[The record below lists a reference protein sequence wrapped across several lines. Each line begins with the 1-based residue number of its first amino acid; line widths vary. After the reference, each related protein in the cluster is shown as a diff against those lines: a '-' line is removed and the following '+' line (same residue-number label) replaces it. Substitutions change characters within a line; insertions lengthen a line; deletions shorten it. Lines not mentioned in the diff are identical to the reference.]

1 MIWLLFLVPISIL
14 AAAFCA
20 YRVGRTDGVDRERE
34 RCVDVCA
41 TLLSQRRSAS
51 LRLAAHAIV
60 NGLEHPL
67 TEAELVEQRQSE
79 VAS

>member
-1 MIWLLFLVPISIL
+1 MIWLLFLVPVSIL

-20 YRVGRTDGVDRERE
+20 YRVGRADGVDRERE

-41 TLLSQRRSAS
+41 ALLSQRRSAS
-51 LRLAAHAIV
+51 LRLAAHAII

-67 TEAELVEQRQSE
+67 TEAELQQHHQDS
-79 VAS
+79 AFT